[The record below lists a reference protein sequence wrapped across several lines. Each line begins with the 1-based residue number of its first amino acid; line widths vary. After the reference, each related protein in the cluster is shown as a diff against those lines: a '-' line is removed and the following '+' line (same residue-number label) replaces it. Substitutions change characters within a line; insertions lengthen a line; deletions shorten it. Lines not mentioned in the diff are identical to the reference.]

1 MRWPTPFDRYSD
13 PARNKALV
21 AALIISAFLLMA
33 MRMLDGPLRTPV
45 APRGIVSFEL
55 AKNVDASRQILNSWN
70 GQAKKHAAGS
80 LGLDYLFLIVYA
92 AFLSLACTQVSK
104 ALVKRRLLLAN
115 AGAILAWT
123 QFLAA
128 ICDAVENSVLFA
140 LLLNSKQ
147 LWLPAVARTC
157 AIIKFTIVGAGL
169 IYIASGIIMIGI
181 DKIARKK

>member
-1 MRWPTPFDRYSD
+1 MP
-13 PARNKALV
+13 PAA
-21 AALIISAFLLMA
+21 
-33 MRMLDGPLRTPV
+33 
-45 APRGIVSFEL
+45 
-55 AKNVDASRQILNSWN
+55 
-70 GQAKKHAAGS
+70 
-80 LGLDYLFLIVYA
+80 Y
-92 AFLSLACTQVSK
+92 
-104 ALVKRRLLLAN
+104 